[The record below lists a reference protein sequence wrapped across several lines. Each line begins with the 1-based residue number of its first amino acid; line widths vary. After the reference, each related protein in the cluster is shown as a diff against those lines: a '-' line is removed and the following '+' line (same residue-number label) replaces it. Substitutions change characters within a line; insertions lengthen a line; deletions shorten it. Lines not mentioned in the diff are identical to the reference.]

1 MILLYVGILQ
11 KQVQLDLL
19 DKKRELLD
27 MHRDVS
33 HALWEAGT
41 RSQLDVLQTESE
53 IIHLGE
59 QSTEIEMAK
68 DNLLQELARLIGWTD
83 FQSLRIQPL
92 QLHQVINQASH
103 TITKEVLAGN
113 PLLQSLD
120 FQIKGQRLHL
130 RSVRASQLPH
140 LTLTGGYTAD
150 ADPTGDGNYRVV
162 GAGINFPL
170 FRWGVAKH
178 QREQSQAELHTLEFE
193 KSVIEREIRIQLEQI
208 MQRMKRL
215 GDIQDLQKKRLD
227 ITQKAFQYAEVNYTA
242 GLISNLEYLTAE
254 EQLTETQIAIQETLL
269 DYVMNLIEF
278 YAVSNQMDKLTIPGV
293 E

>member
-68 DNLLQELARLIGWTD
+68 DNLLQEMARLIGWTD
-83 FQSLRIQPL
+83 FRSLRIQPL
-92 QLHQVINQASH
+92 QLDRIINH
-103 TITKEVLAGN
+103 TSCSITEEVLAGN

-150 ADPTGDGNYRVV
+150 ADPTGDGNYWIL
-162 GAGINFPL
+162 GAGMNIPL
-170 FRWGVAKH
+170 FRWGVVKH
-178 QREQSQAELHTLEFE
+178 QREEAQAELNSLEFQR
-193 KSVIEREIRIQLEQI
+193 SVVEREYGIQLEQTI
-208 MQRMKRL
+208 QRMKKLKDTR
-215 GDIQDLQKKRLD
+215 DLQKKRLD
-227 ITQKAFQYAEVNYTA
+227 ITQKAFQFAEVNYSA

-254 EQLTETQIAIQETLL
+254 EQHTETQIAIQKTLL
-269 DYVMNLIEF
+269 EYVVNLIEF